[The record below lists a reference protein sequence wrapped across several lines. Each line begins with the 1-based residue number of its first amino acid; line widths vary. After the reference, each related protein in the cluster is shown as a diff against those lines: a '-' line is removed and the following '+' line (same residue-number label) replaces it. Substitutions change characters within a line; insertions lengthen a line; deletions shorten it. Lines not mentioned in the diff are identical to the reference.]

1 MSLVIEISKEMVHKD
16 YTDTKPNNYKITI
29 NGEGSEETIKIKFIK
44 NYYNDRKVI
53 KEKTND

>member
-29 NGEGSEETIKIKFIK
+29 NGEGSEETIDKFIK
-44 NYYNDRKVI
+44 I
-53 KEKTND
+53 ITMIEKL